1 MTSSREHPFTLSTT
15 QETLIPIYQPLHDAH
30 RRHSAQ
36 PPSHAHPY
44 PCEYPYVPHRPHPLN
59 RSGSFDEGHPEYHY
73 PRTHWN
79 PYGPQPPSHYPPHLP
94 PPPPSHLSAYYV
106 APPRPPPPP
115 HGPATSSSSRRSI
128 DNNSNRRNGQYGDGG
143 MSNYGSYA
151 EDGEGETE
159 GGKQKHRGGNQSSSR
174 FNNLR
179 FKFGTDMPS
188 TIDLKSAIESCD
200 ILCRFALHYGNQIKN
215 SDSTSHETVEGS
227 ALGLDPIERANL
239 QKIRSM
245 NTTMLIGIQKE
256 EKANDPSSSSFT
268 AAAAAGGG
276 PSGEIL
282 DADRMM
288 KKEEEIELN
297 ELEGSP
303 LRFGPGQP
311 WNVMV
316 LELARAST
324 SIFQLA
330 IRIKAWVNM
339 TPAERELDEEINMI
353 RGKRCLLMDSTLS
366 VPTVDQHGNLQKD
379 WAVVPAATSTSKSF
393 YQRQRDLEHQRQTHT
408 SVLPK
413 QTKSGQQAQVQ
424 STAVKHELGTSLESN
439 GMMMDHDGAPETNA
453 FKIPRRNSSNGGVS
467 STAASRLDSL
477 KRSSGLVSLVGGGG
491 AGNSESTMDSS
502 MSSSFT
508 SNDNRATSSMND
520 GANAYRS
527 ADGATRNSKNSD
539 VPHQKYRKRAK
550 RSQAPGR
557 CQSCHSSDT
566 PEWRRGPDGARTLC
580 NACGLHYAKLLR
592 RQNERAQQSP
602 SRISIAL
609 PSSTAST
616 TTTNGSSNIN
626 GTATTT
632 AAAPSTPSTTLALP
646 APTPVVTPTPT
657 APSVPTA
664 APAETVSASKS
675 TSQPSSRKDTGFP
688 VISFPFKRLHGQ
700 GRANASSPSAT
711 STATATTAT
720 STATVMTSSGPGLL
734 SFSSSSSTLSS
745 GRRTLTDH
753 QVVPMFDGQSSG
765 SGGSGADARAPVG
778 SRGGSSTNTSQY
790 QMLHRQQQQYQ
801 QMEYQKPQPNL
812 NQNQQAHMRDVNMD
826 ESPRTKSEH

>member
-1 MTSSREHPFTLSTT
+1 MDPN
-15 QETLIPIYQPLHDAH
+15 PA
-30 RRHSAQ
+30 
-36 PPSHAHPY
+36 PP
-44 PCEYPYVPHRPHPLN
+44 
-59 RSGSFDEGHPEYHY
+59 
-73 PRTHWN
+73 
-79 PYGPQPPSHYPPHLP
+79 
-94 PPPPSHLSAYYV
+94 
-106 APPRPPPPP
+106 PPRPPPPP
-115 HGPATSSSSRRSI
+115 HGPARSSSSRRSI
-128 DNNSNRRNGQYGDGG
+128 DNNSSRRTGQYGDGG
-143 MSNYGSYA
+143 MSNHGSNA

-159 GGKQKHRGGNQSSSR
+159 GGEQKRRGGKSSSR
-174 FNNLR
+174 FRNLR
-179 FKFGTDMPS
+179 YKFGTDMPS

-200 ILCRFALHYGNQIKN
+200 ILCRFALHYEKQIKN

-256 EKANDPSSSSFT
+256 EKVNDPSTSSF

-288 KKEEEIELN
+288 MMKEEIELD
-297 ELEGSP
+297 EREGSP

-311 WNVMV
+311 WNVMA
-316 LELARAST
+316 LELARAAT
-324 SIFQLA
+324 SIFQLG

-339 TPAERELDEEINMI
+339 TPGERELDEEINMI

-393 YQRQRDLEHQRQTHT
+393 YQRQRDLEQQRQTHT
-408 SVLPK
+408 TVLPK
-413 QTKSGQQAQVQ
+413 QTKSSQQAQVQ

-477 KRSSGLVSLVGGGG
+477 KGSSDLVSLVGVGG
-491 AGNSESTMDSS
+491 AGNSGSAMDSS

-508 SNDNRATSSMND
+508 SSDSEVTSSMND

-527 ADGATRNSKNSD
+527 TDGATRNSKNSD

-592 RQNERAQQSP
+592 RQNERTQQSP
-602 SRISIAL
+602 SRISIAV

-632 AAAPSTPSTTLALP
+632 TAAPSTPSTTLALP

-664 APAETVSASKS
+664 APAETVNVSKS
-675 TSQPSSRKDTGFP
+675 TSRPTSRKDTGFP

-700 GRANASSPSAT
+700 GRADASSPSAT

-720 STATVMTSSGPGLL
+720 STATIMITSGPGLL
-734 SFSSSSSTLSS
+734 SLSSSSSISSS

-753 QVVPMFDGQSSG
+753 QVVPLYDGKSSR
-765 SGGSGADARAPVG
+765 SGSGADARAPVG
-778 SRGGSSTNTSQY
+778 GRGGSGTNTSQY
-790 QMLHRQQQQYQ
+790 QLLQRQQQQYQ
-801 QMEYQKPQPNL
+801 QMEYQKPQPDQNQ
-812 NQNQQAHMRDVNMD
+812 NQNQQAHMPDVNMD
-826 ESPRTKSEH
+826 E